1 MGEDFRTGEVGS
13 RSRNL
18 LMRSNTHSDLLKFK
32 GAKQDLQKIFAEI
45 EDYVNDCKQFFK
57 EKLSEEA
64 GKRLS
69 PALEESSKTDLEPY
83 FERVKQIQS
92 IISRNQMKC
101 AFFGRTSNG
110 KSTVINAMLGS
121 RILPSGI
128 GHTTSC
134 FVQVQGTNQSQGFLQ
149 QECISD
155 FGSGEETQT
164 LSEPRPIESVSHL
177 AHSLSSAKM
186 ASDSLIYLFW
196 PSSSC
201 HLLREDVV
209 LLDSPGVNV
218 DPDMDAWIDR
228 HCLDADVFILVANA
242 ESTLMQAEKDFFYRV
257 SSRISKP
264 NIFILNNRWDASAGE
279 AELADQ
285 VKEQHM
291 QRCVSFL
298 TDELKVCGHDEAME
312 RVFFVSAREVLT
324 IRARSLNGGAPPGS
338 APNIGSPS
346 AGGYPLA
353 DGWQARLMEFSTF
366 EKVFEKIL
374 SDSATR
380 TKFASHAEQG
390 KELAAYFRQLMETTY
405 EAALEEKDAGI
416 RYRRLSQARLEELR
430 AKLQNAARTINDLI
444 AKCLLDV
451 EAQVANALCNEI
463 RRLGELVDSFSGHA
477 FAADDEATLRTYRHE
492 LNAYIERE
500 LGKKLAAA
508 CAGDIHSQVVRAEQI
523 MASIYEGLVEADES
537 AKSRIMQ
544 SVLSSSFEP
553 EFHVDCRNICAEFRE
568 DLRFRFSLGL
578 SSLAERLLHHQRHG
592 GFYSSGSTANTWT
605 GGYAGSQGM
614 PEYSPVLPLFLSSL
628 PALLSRNTVGLL
640 VVGGIVL
647 KATGWRMIMVLGG
660 LYAGLYAYER
670 LAWTNRARE
679 AAFKSQYVNYASH
692 KLRLIV
698 DLTGTN
704 ARHQVKRELHQ
715 MQKRLGNEGEGAA
728 KVLSDELVQLDKDLV
743 TLDNI
748 TTSAK
753 TLKNG
758 AIYLDGCLD
767 KFHKEYISSA
777 WN

>member
-1 MGEDFRTGEVGS
+1 MGEDLRAVEVGS
-13 RSRNL
+13 RPRNL
-18 LMRSNTHSDLLKFK
+18 LMRSSTHSDLLKFK
-32 GAKQDLQKIFAEI
+32 GAKQELQKIFAEI
-45 EDYVNDCKQFFK
+45 EDYPQ
-57 EKLSEEA
+57 
-64 GKRLS
+64 
-69 PALEESSKTDLEPY
+69 
-83 FERVKQIQS
+83 
-92 IISRNQMKC
+92 
-101 AFFGRTSNG
+101 
-110 KSTVINAMLGS
+110 
-121 RILPSGI
+121 
-128 GHTTSC
+128 
-134 FVQVQGTNQSQGFLQ
+134 
-149 QECISD
+149 
-155 FGSGEETQT
+155 
-164 LSEPRPIESVSHL
+164 PIESVSHL

-201 HLLREDVV
+201 HLLREDVA

-298 TDELKVCGHDEAME
+298 TDELKVCGLEEAME

-324 IRARSLNGGAPPGS
+324 IRAKSLNGGTPPGS

-346 AGGYPLA
+346 TGGYPLA

-380 TKFASHAEQG
+380 TKFASHTEQG
-390 KELAAYFRQLMETTY
+390 KELAAHFRQLMETTY

-416 RYRRLSQARLEELR
+416 RYRRLSQVRLEELR

-451 EAQVANALCNEI
+451 EAQVAGALCNEI
-463 RRLGELVDSFSGHA
+463 RRLGELVDSFSGHS
-477 FAADDEATLRTYRHE
+477 FVADDEATLRTYRHE

-500 LGKKLAAA
+500 LGKKLADA
-508 CAGDIHSQVVRAEQI
+508 CAGDIHLQVVRAEQI
-523 MASIYEGLVEADES
+523 MANIYESLVEADEA

-578 SSLAERLLHHQRHG
+578 SSLAERLLRHRHRV
-592 GFYSSGSTANTWT
+592 GFYSSGSTANAWT
-605 GGYAGSQGM
+605 SGYTGSQGM

-647 KATGWRMIMVLGG
+647 KATGWRMIMILGG

-679 AAFKSQYVNYASH
+679 AVFKSQYVDYASH

-704 ARHQVKRELHQ
+704 ARHQKGKILVTLFTIAVNWYWVLSRFCCDKMCIDSLLKVKRELQQ
-715 MQKRLGNEGEGAA
+715 MQKLLGNEGEGAA
-728 KVLSDELVQLDKDLV
+728 KVLSDELAQLDKDLV

-767 KFHKEYISSA
+767 KFQKEYMSSA